1 MRPLSPRKAWKNR
14 RRRKRKKKRPN
25 PRRTLEALASL
36 IHLSNFI
43 VMNRYSSVTLSILL
57 SASASVRSA
66 ELGGFMSADTEWTAA
81 GSPHVI
87 TSTVTVLKGVTLK
100 IAPGAAIQIKAGAD
114 LVVTNGGRL
123 LAEGTAEQRI
133 RFGRPPGVRKRWGGI
148 VLMGGSD
155 SPECRIRY
163 AHIEGND
170 FTAVFSQHATVWL
183 DNLTFGSR
191 DRQYVSLDG
200 SSFVVSRCHF
210 QGTTG
215 EFEPVHGSGGVKPG
229 GHAIFRENFFGQSDG
244 YSDIVDFTG
253 SNRDKDQPIIEFYN
267 NVFAGSTDDL
277 IDLDGTD
284 AWIEG
289 NIFLHSHKNG
299 APDTSSAISG
309 GENRNDTSEATI
321 VGNLFYDCDQ
331 AATAKEGNFYVMLN
345 NTMVRMTRQGGV
357 DTDDGVLCVQDRDP
371 RPTTYGKGFYL
382 EGNIIVDA
390 ANLVRNNQPTEAPV
404 VFTNNILPR
413 AWDGAGG
420 GNLVVDPKL
429 KHIPALAETKFTN
442 WQGAQI
448 VREWFSLQPG
458 SAAIGKGPNGRDLG
472 GVVPV
477 GVSVAGEPMGETTAT
492 SATLTVGFNRQSGN
506 IPSRPWPTGAGYSHY
521 KWRLDGGPWSE
532 ETPIAKPIQLSSLT
546 HGQHHVEVVGR
557 RDSGRWQ
564 DDPRLGD
571 SATITRSRTWTVK

>member
-1 MRPLSPRKAWKNR
+1 MFPTPLNRRSIRSRRDAEANSVANECASVSSPRPLPGLRANF
-14 RRRKRKKKRPN
+14 
-25 PRRTLEALASL
+25 TVFLILAFG
-36 IHLSNFI
+36 IR
-43 VMNRYSSVTLSILL
+43 M
-57 SASASVRSA
+57 ASAA
-66 ELGGFMSADTEWTAA
+66 ELGGSIAADTVWTAEA
-81 GSPHVI
+81 SPHVV
-87 TSTVTVLKGVTLK
+87 TSTVTVLKGVTLT
-100 IAPGAAIQIKAGAD
+100 IAPGAAIQMKAGAD

-123 LAEGTAEQRI
+123 LAEGTAEKRI
-133 RFGRPPGVRKRWGGI
+133 RFGRPPGIRKRWGGI
-148 VLMGGSD
+148 VIMGGPD
-155 SPECRIRY
+155 SPECRIRFT
-163 AHIEGND
+163 HIEGND
-170 FTAVFSQHATVWL
+170 FTAVFSQHGTVWL

-253 SNRDKDQPIIEFYN
+253 SNRDKGQPIIEFYN
-267 NVFAGSTDDL
+267 NVFGGSTDDL

-284 AWIEG
+284 GWIEG

-309 GENRNDTSEATI
+309 GENRNESSEATI

-345 NTMVRMTRQGGV
+345 NTMVRITRQGGV
-357 DTDDGVLCVQDRDP
+357 DTDDGAVCVQDKDP
-371 RPTTYGKGFYL
+371 RPTTYGKGFHL

-390 ANLVRNNQPTEAPV
+390 ANLVRNNEPKEAPV

-420 GNLVVDPKL
+420 GNFVGDPKL
-429 KHIPALAETKFTN
+429 KYIPTLAETKFTN

-458 SAAIGKGPNGRDLG
+458 SPAIGRGPNGLDLG
-472 GVVPV
+472 GVVPM
-477 GVSVAGEPMGETTAT
+477 GVSVSGEPKGETTAT
-492 SATLTVGFNRQSGN
+492 AATLTVGFNRSGGN
-506 IPSRPWPTGAGYSHY
+506 IPAKPWPTGSGYSHY
-521 KWRLDGGPWSE
+521 KWRLAAGSWSA
-532 ETPIAKPIQLSSLT
+532 ETPIGKPIQLTGLAKGT
-546 HGQHHVEVVGR
+546 HQVEVVGK

-564 DDPRLGD
+564 NDPLLGD
-571 SATITRSRTWTVK
+571 SATVTKSKTWTVR